1 MKHLPWHSHCTHG
14 VVVPRPA
21 LKYQNKLHAA
31 SGHKL
36 HTGPSNHHPS
46 IQIQQSSIITEGAI
60 EVCKIPQ
67 NRTNNNN
74 RKPKTE
80 NRKQNQ
86 RRDARVWG
94 RWGANFP
101 KRNRKNTKPHRMVN
115 PKIRFYFL
123 PKTENWERNIPETA
137 LCKSPKPKNRSILV
151 HKPKI
156 PMPPSITFKWKFQ
169 SWNTSLYHQL
179 TWKKKVLNWTSAIG
193 VQ

>member
-46 IQIQQSSIITEGAI
+46 IQKQQSSIITEGAI

-67 NRTNNNN
+67 NRTNNE

-86 RRDARVWG
+86 RRDARG
-94 RWGANFP
+94 
-101 KRNRKNTKPHRMVN
+101 
-115 PKIRFYFL
+115 
-123 PKTENWERNIPETA
+123 
-137 LCKSPKPKNRSILV
+137 
-151 HKPKI
+151 
-156 PMPPSITFKWKFQ
+156 
-169 SWNTSLYHQL
+169 
-179 TWKKKVLNWTSAIG
+179 
-193 VQ
+193 

>member
-1 MKHLPWHSHCTHG
+1 MKHLPWHSDCTHG

-46 IQIQQSSIITEGAI
+46 IQKQQSSIITEGTI

-67 NRTNNNN
+67 NRTKPKTASKIRDETHAVEVVEAQIFRRETGKTPNCIEWWIRKSDFIFC

-80 NRKQNQ
+80 SEIYQKPPFASHQNRKTE
-86 RRDARVWG
+86 VFWYT
-94 RWGANFP
+94 
-101 KRNRKNTKPHRMVN
+101 NRK
-115 PKIRFYFL
+115 
-123 PKTENWERNIPETA
+123 W
-137 LCKSPKPKNRSILV
+137 PKP
-151 HKPKI
+151 
-156 PMPPSITFKWKFQ
+156 
-169 SWNTSLYHQL
+169 
-179 TWKKKVLNWTSAIG
+179 LNWMWAIG